1 MSFDSHCHLTSER
14 FQDDRGDVLARA
26 RAAGVAGMVCIAST
40 PEDAWDAV
48 ALADA
53 EPDVWATAGVHPH
66 EAGNVGEGWQ
76 ETVASLL
83 VHPRVVA
90 VGECGLDYHYDYGP
104 RAAQLQ
110 VLAAQVTLARRF
122 DLPLVIHSRS
132 ADEDMIR
139 ILEDLPDGVRG
150 VLHCFTGGDELLEAG
165 LERDWYVSF
174 SGIATFRTFEAQAQV
189 CRVPEDR
196 ILVETD
202 SPYLAPVPHRGKRN
216 EPAFVVETTRR
227 VAEIRGEDPE
237 AFARRVVRNARA
249 FYRLDRP
256 RADGYTADAAG
267 RPTDSVPE
275 EEL

>member
-1 MSFDSHCHLTSER
+1 
-14 FQDDRGDVLARA
+14 
-26 RAAGVAGMVCIAST
+26 MVCIAST
-40 PEDAWDAV
+40 PDDAWEAV
-48 ALADA
+48 ALAEA
-53 EPDVWATAGVHPH
+53 ESDVWATAGVHPH
-66 EAGNVGEGWQ
+66 EAGNAPDGWQ

-104 RAAQLQ
+104 RGAQLR
-110 VLAAQVTLARRF
+110 VLSAQVTLAQRF
-122 DLPLVIHSRS
+122 DLPLVVHARS

-165 LERDWYVSF
+165 IERGWYVSF
-174 SGIATFRTFEAQAQV
+174 SGIAPFRKFEIEEHV
-189 CRVPEDR
+189 RRVPADR

-216 EPAFVVETTRR
+216 EPSFVVETTRR
-227 VAEIRGEDPE
+227 LAQIRGEDPG
-237 AFARRVVRNARA
+237 AFAEQVTRNARA

-256 RADGYTADAAG
+256 RTDGYAADSAG
-267 RPTDSVPE
+267 TPTDSVPG